1 MITIVRKLPVIN
13 GFVQVPDAK
22 PERQVVVE
30 SSDVE
35 SAIADSTKVNV
46 VRQCFVELPAFN
58 ALTNT
63 GYPEDWF
70 ETIRGI

>member
-13 GFVQVPDAK
+13 GYVQVPDGK
-22 PERQVVVE
+22 PERQVQVVPG
-30 SSDVE
+30 DVE
-35 SAIADSTKVNV
+35 SNISGSAKTTVI
-46 VRQCFVELPAFN
+46 RQCFVELPEFN